1 MYKFKYMKHKTL
13 AFMYHIV
20 ESHENVSH
28 PHAIKILNNFQGY
41 TKSTLQKL
49 VSKNYVTLEGN
60 MWSLT
65 EEGFKAA
72 SNLYNQQNYNN
83 E

>member
-1 MYKFKYMKHKTL
+1 
-13 AFMYHIV
+13 MYHIV
-20 ESHENVSH
+20 EDHEDVSH

-41 TKSTLQKL
+41 SRKGLRQL
-49 VSKNYVTLEGN
+49 VNKNYVTLEGE

-65 EEGFKAA
+65 SEGVETAT
-72 SNLYNQQNYNN
+72 NMYNQNLND

>member
-1 MYKFKYMKHKTL
+1 
-13 AFMYHIV
+13 MYHIV
-20 ESHENVSH
+20 EDHEDIAH

-41 TKSTLQKL
+41 SRKGLRKL
-49 VSKNYVTLEGN
+49 MDKNYVTVEGD

-65 EEGFKAA
+65 PEGVEAA
-72 SNLYNQQNYNN
+72 GNLYNQNKLD

>member
-1 MYKFKYMKHKTL
+1 
-13 AFMYHIV
+13 MYHIIEDHE
-20 ESHENVSH
+20 ESSH

-41 TKSTLQKL
+41 SRKGLRQL
-49 VSKNYVTLEGN
+49 VSKNYVTLHGN

-65 EEGFKAA
+65 PAGVEAA
-72 SNLYNQQNYNN
+72 TNMYNQNLKD